1 MKNSEIK
8 GLTMEEL
15 RNKIQQVQ
23 DTSSKLK
30 MMHSISAL
38 DNPIEIRTTRR
49 DLARLKTEM
58 SFRNRTQ

>member
-15 RNKIQQVQ
+15 RDKIQQVQ

-58 SFRNRTQ
+58 SLRNRTQ